1 MSVQNESVATG
12 ESVVLQGTQTGG
24 VYASLFEKINLNPV
38 TALSALDIW
47 QDAQAMQ
54 AQLVASLAPLPATL
68 TPAQLDALR
77 QHAPI
82 PQTMFTDTQQQLV
95 RLGQLPPDWNIDY
108 SRQLVEQ
115 AQSLWPEQAKPL
127 AQQWLRQ
134 LNAASIPTENL
145 NGWHQGMTKLQQLSN
160 QLSGLDGHKG
170 KYMTVSELKSSVFGM
185 ITSFQQAEPTEEQL
199 RQINLLPAGS
209 PRRQQLI
216 RQLEQHLR
224 SQIYTLGMMKN
235 STPVT
240 TLLHK

>member
-47 QDAQAMQ
+47 QDAQAI
-54 AQLVASLAPLPATL
+54 PATL

-82 PQTMFTDTQQQLV
+82 PQSLFADTQQQLV

-108 SRQLVEQ
+108 RRQLVEQ

-185 ITSFQQAEPTEEQL
+185 ITSFQQTEPTEEQL
-199 RQINLLPAGS
+199 RQINLLPVGS

-224 SQIYTLGMMKN
+224 SQIYTLGQMKN
-235 STPVT
+235 SAPVT